1 MPLQAEYSVVADS
14 TTSEQTS
21 PCVEPQSTPIIKRA
35 ARTYGRRTTVPQQD
49 EDNSPMTAIDSSVS
63 EYIHNTAPPGLRE
76 EIPPSSPQHSDD
88 DNDDS
93 SLPTGTGQFTYDWKA
108 KLKAIDE
115 GDFSAVSA
123 NENATDTSLSFSFG
137 SSSLCNP
144 PPSTAPSEGTLDAAD
159 EDNFFQSSP
168 ASKRA
173 SDDESPGRPFALP
186 PPRVST
192 GGRRSRRAYVPD
204 SDGEG
209 PTSTPESSKLFQSL
223 GASSSTQLTSDDE
236 HPLTSKPSKSKLV
249 KGRSKTRS
257 PVSDLGD
264 QSSDDAAESKSAIT
278 KRKKNKVELNSLLLG
293 DSY

>member
-1 MPLQAEYSVVADS
+1 
-14 TTSEQTS
+14 
-21 PCVEPQSTPIIKRA
+21 
-35 ARTYGRRTTVPQQD
+35 
-49 EDNSPMTAIDSSVS
+49 MTGIDSNVS
-63 EYIHNTAPPGLRE
+63 ELIHNTAPPGLRE
-76 EIPPSSPQHSDD
+76 EVPPSSPQHSDD
-88 DNDDS
+88 DSGDS
-93 SLPTGTGQFTYDWKA
+93 SLPAGTTQFTYDWKA

-123 NENATDTSLSFSFG
+123 NEFAGDTSLSFSFG
-137 SSSLCNP
+137 SSSLSNP
-144 PPSTAPSEGTLDAAD
+144 PPSTAPSDGTLDAAD

-223 GASSSTQLTSDDE
+223 GASSSTQPTSDDDR
-236 HPLTSKPSKSKLV
+236 PFAPRPSKSKLV

-264 QSSDDAAESKSAIT
+264 QSSDDGAESTSAIT
-278 KRKKNKVELNSLLLG
+278 KRKKNKVEFNPLLLTKSHSLHTVGSDCQGPAG
-293 DSY
+293 DCQGTWSHRSFQGGACCKHNKQQQV